1 MHFQNYFIEQF
12 AQLDRHL
19 VEGQINMALE
29 LEEKLRVKLK
39 DVERQYPEVLPHLA
53 EEQVRTKFL
62 QGRKDRL
69 AAQQKYLRHQF
80 APYLDMQIGG
90 CCAAR
95 LAKSCIP
102 R

>member
-39 DVERQYPEVLPHLA
+39 DVERQYPRSITP
-53 EEQVRTKFL
+53 
-62 QGRKDRL
+62 
-69 AAQQKYLRHQF
+69 
-80 APYLDMQIGG
+80 
-90 CCAAR
+90 
-95 LAKSCIP
+95 SC
-102 R
+102 